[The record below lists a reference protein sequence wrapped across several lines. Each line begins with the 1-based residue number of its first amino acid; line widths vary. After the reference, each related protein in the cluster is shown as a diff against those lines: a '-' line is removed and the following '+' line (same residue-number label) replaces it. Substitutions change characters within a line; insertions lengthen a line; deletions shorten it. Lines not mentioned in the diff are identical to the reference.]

1 MEKRCI
7 IIAKQV
13 LQSLK
18 PKAVELGTPI
28 VEKILE
34 EGAEILADRIGDL
47 LKKKKRDEIY
57 TVIKDTLFNEPF
69 KYSRAELKKNLRLAT
84 HIKRLLVENSSG
96 NSIFIPVYGQVKLIM
111 EQAEITKWKQLSN
124 SIKSHIRERDYEEL
138 HEIYRTQNFENKY
151 FFQYPEII
159 DRFKKLIE
167 QNDLSEIAQFLGR
180 YSPQWYYQFDLTL
193 RDLHKNKIRGEEA
206 NKKLIK
212 CRTDWMDSEIS
223 KLKRIKKGIDI

>member
-7 IIAKQV
+7 IIVKQV

-18 PKAVELGTPI
+18 PKAVELGAPI

-34 EGAEILADRIGDL
+34 EGAEILADKIGDL

-69 KYSRAELKKNLRLAT
+69 KYSRAEFKKNLRLAT

-124 SIKSHIRERDYEEL
+124 SIKGHIRERDYEEL

-167 QNDLSEIAQFLGR
+167 QNDLSEIAQFLGS

-212 CRTDWMDSEIS
+212 CRTDWIDLEIS

>member
-1 MEKRCI
+1 
-7 IIAKQV
+7 
-13 LQSLK
+13 
-18 PKAVELGTPI
+18 
-28 VEKILE
+28 
-34 EGAEILADRIGDL
+34 
-47 LKKKKRDEIY
+47 
-57 TVIKDTLFNEPF
+57 
-69 KYSRAELKKNLRLAT
+69 
-84 HIKRLLVENSSG
+84 
-96 NSIFIPVYGQVKLIM
+96 
-111 EQAEITKWKQLSN
+111 

-167 QNDLSEIAQFLGR
+167 QNDLSEIAQFLGS

-212 CRTDWMDSEIS
+212 CRTDWMDLEIS